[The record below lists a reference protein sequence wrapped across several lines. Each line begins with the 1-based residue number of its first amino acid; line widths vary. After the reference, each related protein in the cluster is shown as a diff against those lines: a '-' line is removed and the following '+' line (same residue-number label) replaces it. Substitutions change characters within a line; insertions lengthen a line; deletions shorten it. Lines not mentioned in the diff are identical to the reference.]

1 MPTYSIII
9 QPEAELDLD
18 DAHLYLEDQ
27 KAGLGFDLLAE
38 ISDTIGI
45 LESNPFLFQ
54 KVYGEKRRAMIKR
67 FDYNIVY
74 VIREQSVFILAIIHG
89 MRDSRRWEQL

>member
-1 MPTYSIII
+1 MATYSVII
-9 QPEAELDLD
+9 QAEAELDLD
-18 DAHLYLEDQ
+18 DAHIYLEDQ

-38 ISDTIGI
+38 ISDIVGT

-54 KVYGEKRRAMIKR
+54 KVYGEKRRATIKR
-67 FDYNIVY
+67 FDYNIIY

-89 MRDSRRWEQL
+89 MRDSKRWEQL

>member
-1 MPTYSIII
+1 MPTFSIII

-38 ISDTIGI
+38 ISDILEI

-54 KVYGEKRRAMIKR
+54 KTYGDKRRAMIKR
-67 FDYNIVY
+67 FDYNIIY
-74 VIREQSVFILAIIHG
+74 MIREQRVFILAIIHG
-89 MRDSRRWEQL
+89 MRDSKRWE